1 MVEETERPEAEEA
14 ESVEVATPWRRGWVS
29 LYVAAFALMLGSGVA
44 IAASSLGSL
53 RSIGLLWFSAA
64 LSVGAIAAAVL
75 AVVLPRR
82 S

>member
-1 MVEETERPEAEEA
+1 V
-14 ESVEVATPWRRGWVS
+14 
-29 LYVAAFALMLGSGVA
+29 AFALMLGSGVA

>member
-1 MVEETERPEAEEA
+1 MVEETERPEAEQA
-14 ESVEVATPWRRGWVS
+14 ESAQVTVPRRRGWVG
-29 LYVAAFALMLGSGVA
+29 LYVVAFALMLGSGVA

-53 RSIGLLWFSAA
+53 RSVGLLWFSAA